1 MRFALAVALP
11 LALAGALTGS
21 AASSAAAQ
29 GNAADESAI
38 KALGAS
44 YAAAWNKGDAVAV
57 SNLYTADALDFGAD
71 GVMNIGRP
79 AIAKA
84 LAAALAAVPFKGSS
98 ISINTAL
105 VSFLKPDIA
114 IAHGTYTISSSGKAV
129 VQGHW
134 MGVNLK
140 TAGAWQLRAL
150 EVLVPPPPP
159 PAAGAPAKKKP

>member
-1 MRFALAVALP
+1 MR
-11 LALAGALTGS
+11 LALALALVGALTGS
-21 AASSAAAQ
+21 AASSAAGQ
-29 GNAADESAI
+29 GSAADEAAI

-44 YAAAWNKGDAVAV
+44 YAAAWNKGDAAAL

-79 AIAKA
+79 AIVKA
-84 LAAALAAVPFKGSS
+84 VAAALAAAPYKGSA
-98 ISINTAL
+98 IVINTAL

-134 MGVNLK
+134 MGVNVK
-140 TAGAWQLRAL
+140 TAGGWQLRAL
-150 EVLVPPPPP
+150 EVLVPPPPL